1 MNELILIRLTVL
13 FQTIVL
19 IFITINLWLKTKQID
34 SIYNI
39 IQDIVDLEE
48 SATNTMTIIINDLTK
63 LKMKKTFEEIKEFI
77 EKGDR
82 ENGRRCK
89 KCRETKGRHEA

>member
-39 IQDIVDLEE
+39 IQDIVNLEE

-63 LKMKKTFEEIKEFI
+63 LKMKKTLEEIREI
-77 EKGDR
+77 LEKGDK

-89 KCRETKGRHEA
+89 KCRGTKGRHEA